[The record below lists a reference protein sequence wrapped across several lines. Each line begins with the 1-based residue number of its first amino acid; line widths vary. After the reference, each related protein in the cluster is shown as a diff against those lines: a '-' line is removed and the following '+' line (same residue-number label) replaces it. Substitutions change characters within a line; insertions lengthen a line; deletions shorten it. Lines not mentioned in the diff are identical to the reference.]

1 MSIPPL
7 NQGVKDDTFS
17 TNKLMQEEPN
27 PIKDFLFDYIKKSEE
42 KIQEL
47 TAQSKFTE
55 IIDDVLENCYDRV
68 ILMGEK
74 EESLGILATGLL
86 HYILTNALVSS
97 QRKIEYDGIQVDII
111 IPNLKT
117 LEIDPKKTL
126 IICIPKTIDKNTIEQ
141 KLEQLKKIQPIKDN
155 IWLVITKK
163 LDIQNKTYVVEKKNA
178 SFSKIIYDIAQF
190 VNVHGQ
196 SKFKILRI

>member
-7 NQGVKDDTFS
+7 NQEVKDDTFS

-42 KIQEL
+42 KIQKL
-47 TAQSKFTE
+47 TSQSKFAE

-68 ILMGEK
+68 ISLGEK

-86 HYILTNALVSS
+86 HYILTNALISS
-97 QRKIEYDGIQVDII
+97 QRKIEYDGIQLDIV

-126 IICIPKTIDKNTIEQ
+126 IICIPKTIDKNIIEQ
-141 KLEQLKKIQPIKDN
+141 KLAQLQKIQPIKDN

>member
-7 NQGVKDDTFS
+7 NQEVKDDTFS

-42 KIQEL
+42 KIQGL
-47 TAQSKFTE
+47 TSQSKFTE

-68 ILMGEK
+68 ISMGEK
-74 EESLGILATGLL
+74 EESVGILATGVL

-97 QRKIEYDGIQVDII
+97 QRKIEYDGIQLDIV

-126 IICIPKTIDKNTIEQ
+126 IICIPKTIDKNIIEQ
-141 KLEQLKKIQPIKDN
+141 KLEQLQKIQPIKDN

-163 LDIQNKTYVVEKKNA
+163 LDFQNKTYVVEKKNA

>member
-7 NQGVKDDTFS
+7 NQEVKDDTFS

-47 TAQSKFTE
+47 TSQSKFTE
-55 IIDDVLENCYDRV
+55 IIEDILENCYDRV
-68 ILMGEK
+68 ISMGEK

-141 KLEQLKKIQPIKDN
+141 KLEQLQKIQPIKDN

-163 LDIQNKTYVVEKKNA
+163 LDFQNKTYVVEKKNA

-190 VNVHGQ
+190 VNVHGH

>member
-7 NQGVKDDTFS
+7 NQEVKDDTFS

-42 KIQEL
+42 KIQGL
-47 TAQSKFTE
+47 TSQSKFTE

-68 ILMGEK
+68 ISMGEK
-74 EESLGILATGLL
+74 EESLGILATGVL

-97 QRKIEYDGIQVDII
+97 QRKIEYDGTQLDIV

-141 KLEQLKKIQPIKDN
+141 KLEQLQKIQPINDN
-155 IWLVITKK
+155 IWLVITRK
-163 LDIQNKTYVVEKKNA
+163 LDFQNKTYVVEKKNA

-190 VNVHGQ
+190 VNIHGQ

>member
-7 NQGVKDDTFS
+7 NQEVKEDTFS

-47 TAQSKFTE
+47 TSQSKFTE

-68 ILMGEK
+68 ISMGEK

-86 HYILTNALVSS
+86 HYILTNALISS
-97 QRKIEYDGIQVDII
+97 QRKIEYDGIQLDIV

-141 KLEQLKKIQPIKDN
+141 KLEQLQKIQPIKDN

-163 LDIQNKTYVVEKKNA
+163 LGFQNKTYVVEKKNA